1 MTTVTMWTI
10 VPYFTVKIQSLHHT
24 DTTGPSNLQLVGP
37 GIMDI
42 TEVLNMVTK
51 VTGRFH
57 IGPEVIALRDNS
69 VHVIDT
75 MRLTIWTGEKDLK

>member
-1 MTTVTMWTI
+1 
-10 VPYFTVKIQSLHHT
+10 
-24 DTTGPSNLQLVGP
+24 
-37 GIMDI
+37 MDI
-42 TEVLNMVTK
+42 TEVLNMITM

-69 VHVIDT
+69 IHVIDT